1 MTFIFLISLMHKAL
15 LLALLALLLSAP
27 AQAQR
32 FPVDTLI
39 KTGPLTNRINLV
51 FVGDGYQASEM
62 SRYIADVNR
71 AVSQLFSEAPYR
83 QYRAYFNVF
92 AIRVPSAQ
100 SGTSHPHTATDCGT
114 STLPTGTVNTYFRTT
129 FDNAGIHRAV
139 VTNGQAALGAV
150 LAASFPRYSRAI
162 VMVNTSEYGGT
173 GGNSITMS
181 ANATAPQ
188 TLLHEL
194 GHTFAYLADEYW
206 PGPAYAVE
214 KANLTQAVAPVRWQS
229 WVGQNG
235 IGIYSHQESPTWK
248 RPHQNCKMRY
258 LGVPYCSVCLE
269 TLIESIHAATRP
281 VDTFTPT
288 SQSLTSPTADQT
300 FTITPLAPTPNTL
313 RVKWRLDGTVLAP
326 NVLQVTIARARLA
339 TGSHTVEAEVL
350 DTTLLTHNI
359 PHRTLHRFVTYWD
372 VDQAVTGTRINAGT
386 ADYTLETYPNP
397 VTEALTVAYT
407 LPRPGEVR
415 MTVVDAAGRHLK
427 TLTRGQQA
435 AGAYTY
441 ELRTEELG
449 LRTAGIYTLV
459 LDIDGRTMSQR
470 IVKE

>member
-1 MTFIFLISLMHKAL
+1 MNKAL
-15 LLALLALLLSAP
+15 LLALLTVLLATSAR
-27 AQAQR
+27 AQR

-39 KTGPLTNRINLV
+39 KTGPITNRINLV

-62 SRYIADVNR
+62 NRYLADVNV
-71 AVSQLFSEAPYR
+71 AVSQLFNEAPFR

-92 AIRVPSAQ
+92 AVRVPSTQ
-100 SGTSHPHTATDCGT
+100 SGTTHPHTASDCGT
-114 STLPTGTVNTYFRTT
+114 STLPTAAPITYFRTT
-129 FDNAGIHRAV
+129 FDNAGTHRAV

-162 VMVNTSEYGGT
+162 VMVNTPEYGGT

-181 ANATAPQ
+181 ANGTAPQ

-194 GHTFAYLADEYW
+194 GHTLAGLADEYW
-206 PGPAYAVE
+206 PGPSFAIE
-214 KANLTQAVAPVRWQS
+214 KPNLTQSLAPVRWQS
-229 WVGQNG
+229 WVGQNS
-235 IGIYSHQESPTWK
+235 IGIYSHLESPTWK

-258 LGVPYCSVCLE
+258 LGVPFCSVCLE

-281 VDTFTPT
+281 VDSYTPT
-288 SQSLTSPTADQT
+288 FQSLTTPTTNQT
-300 FTITPLAPTPNTL
+300 FTITPLAPAPNTL
-313 RVKWRLDGTVLAP
+313 RVKWRLDGATLAT
-326 NVLQVTIARARLA
+326 NVNQVTVARNRLA
-339 TGSHTVEAEVL
+339 TGSHTIEAELL
-350 DTTLLTHNI
+350 DTTILSHNI

-372 VDQAVTGTRINAGT
+372 VDQAVTGTRINSGT
-386 ADYTLETYPNP
+386 ADYVLETYPNP

-415 MTVVDAAGRHLK
+415 MTVVDAAGRRLK
-427 TLTRGQQA
+427 TLTRGKQA

-449 LRTAGIYTLV
+449 LRTAGVYTLV
-459 LDIDGRTMSQR
+459 LDIDGRSMSQR